1 MECTLNFVVES
12 EKADLLSSIVQ
23 QFHGVLHRTAYCQDR
38 LIAVFLMECPY
49 CIDSAKPKWTEAESA
64 KQSI

>member
-49 CIDSAKPKWTEAESA
+49 CIDSAKPK
-64 KQSI
+64 